1 MEYNKEILNRL
12 KRIEGQVRGSIRLI
26 EEENECKSVV
36 TQLSAIRSAVDR
48 AIALIVSKNL
58 EQCLINDLQEG
69 KETSQAVNEAVELL
83 VKSRK

>member
-1 MEYNKEILNRL
+1 MEYNKEIINRL

-26 EEENECKSVV
+26 EEQDECKSVV

>member
-1 MEYNKEILNRL
+1 MEYNKEVLNRL

-26 EEENECKSVV
+26 EEQDECKSVV

-48 AIALIVSKNL
+48 TIALIVSKNL
-58 EQCLINDLQEG
+58 EQCLINDLHEG
-69 KETSQAVNEAVELL
+69 RETSQAVNEAVELL